1 MMCGLPVISLWKGK
15 FSLGFWSVRQ
25 LPFMCMN
32 INRNSNKTLR
42 GVRWNGFSHVCVDCS
57 LQTHSYPPQHSNLLW
72 IAPHSQHNEHLRHLI
87 HTPSFSHYT
96 EFKFYREYTL
106 TWLKAQRNG
115 LSLPNSSFLSLS
127 YTNYKT
133 AVPLLSVKEHWK
145 WIRYN
150 QRSKHTGCQ
159 GKWHIRAVHRV
170 LFPWAWQPRTK
181 QATRESPLHSL

>member
-1 MMCGLPVISLWKGK
+1 MEKTQFTNFSPPSLPGCTCQDKT
-15 FSLGFWSVRQ
+15 GFWSVRQ
-25 LPFMCMN
+25 LPFMRMN

-42 GVRWNGFSHVCVDCS
+42 GLRWNGFSHVCVECS
-57 LQTHSYPPQHSNLLW
+57 VQTHSYPPQHSNLLW

-96 EFKFYREYTL
+96 EFKFYRDYAL

-133 AVPLLSVKEHWK
+133 AVPLLSVKGALEMNK
-145 WIRYN
+145 I
-150 QRSKHTGCQ
+150 
-159 GKWHIRAVHRV
+159 
-170 LFPWAWQPRTK
+170 
-181 QATRESPLHSL
+181 